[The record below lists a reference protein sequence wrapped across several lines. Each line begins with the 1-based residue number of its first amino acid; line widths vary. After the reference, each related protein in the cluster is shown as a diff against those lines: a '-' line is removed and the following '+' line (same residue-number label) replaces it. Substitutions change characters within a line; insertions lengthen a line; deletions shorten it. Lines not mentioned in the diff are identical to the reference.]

1 MDWYPVL
8 LRELIIFKRR
18 LLKFGYLLSA
28 MMLPIIYFVVFG
40 LGLGRTVQIGGKSY
54 LSFLIP
60 GLVAMTSMTNSYTWI
75 ANSLNLNR
83 LYFKTFQV
91 LYLAPISYSAI
102 IIGEVLAGMIKGLFA
117 ASLIIAVG
125 FLTCPNFGLTL
136 PFIVALFLNCFLF
149 ASLGFVVGMLSKGHE
164 ETATYSNFFILP
176 MGFFCGTF
184 FPIERIPYFLKPI
197 VYLFPL
203 TYTNILIRK
212 EVFDNIALISFLVL
226 IFYSFI
232 LFGLGLRTLKN
243 YSE

>member
-1 MDWYPVL
+1 
-8 LRELIIFKRR
+8 
-18 LLKFGYLLSA
+18 
-28 MMLPIIYFVVFG
+28 
-40 LGLGRTVQIGGKSY
+40 
-54 LSFLIP
+54 
-60 GLVAMTSMTNSYTWI
+60 
-75 ANSLNLNR
+75 
-83 LYFKTFQV
+83 V
-91 LYLAPISYSAI
+91 LYLAPISYNAI

-164 ETATYSNFFILP
+164 ETATYSNFLILP

-226 IFYSFI
+226 IFYSFV